1 MKPMLEGLMRGA
13 SASKTMYVVPYLMA
27 AAGSPIEAYAAG
39 VGLTDHRTVVLHM
52 IRGRPAHDPALRL
65 VLGR

>member
-39 VGLTDHRTVVLHM
+39 VRLTDHRTVVLHM
-52 IRGRPAHDPALRL
+52 IRGRPAPILHY
-65 VLGR
+65 GSS